1 MSAVIKINSKIS
13 CDDSM
18 GTNNPENNI
27 FLLIQSKSTH
37 INISEKC
44 ELLPNLVL
52 GVT

>member
-1 MSAVIKINSKIS
+1 MSGVIKISSKIS

-18 GTNNPENNI
+18 GTDNIENKI

-37 INISEKC
+37 INTSEKC

-52 GVT
+52 GVI